1 MSGPYLYRDEK
12 LLHHGFIVASLI
24 YGAMLQRSV
33 RFPDIGGCTTGIM
46 TGRLGRLGEEGHGRG
61 ARSSSLEF
69 EFRNSRMEMC
79 HHNAILFAGSPY
91 PLTPIKCIGQDA
103 SPKAKTS
110 QTHALPLP
118 CRRFSSCRDRSAVI
132 CTTSA
137 ARSATPSVSGV
148 GSLVP
153 PAPKTQS
160 QI

>member
-1 MSGPYLYRDEK
+1 MMSGPYLYRDEK

-79 HHNAILFAGSPY
+79 VITMPFY
-91 PLTPIKCIGQDA
+91 
-103 SPKAKTS
+103 
-110 QTHALPLP
+110 LPGAHI
-118 CRRFSSCRDRSAVI
+118 R
-132 CTTSA
+132 
-137 ARSATPSVSGV
+137 
-148 GSLVP
+148 
-153 PAPKTQS
+153 
-160 QI
+160 